1 MPQPC
6 GLTINGNQ
14 SKHWTQLMKAD
25 GGALCG
31 AEFVTMDGCPCDAQI
46 RESAACL
53 RSMQKHSVDEHQ
65 EAMHR

>member
-1 MPQPC
+1 
-6 GLTINGNQ
+6 
-14 SKHWTQLMKAD
+14 MKAD